1 MRLTFNGRIRVA
13 YIPEVLVKMRIGGV
27 SNQSLGKIVRKSMED
42 YRAIRANEIG
52 GLGTLAL
59 KNIRKLGQFIT

>member
-1 MRLTFNGRIRVA
+1 
-13 YIPEVLVKMRIGGV
+13 MRIGGV